1 MTEKILS
8 LIRQDFNDEQR
19 QLVVNELSSIG
30 LQHVMAESAANLE
43 STHLAILKLA
53 KGNVDAVVSYT
64 KSAKADFRDVI
75 MWAADDD

>member
-8 LIRQDFNDEQR
+8 LIRQDFNNEQR

-30 LQHVMAESAANLE
+30 LKHVMAESTENLE
-43 STHLAILKLA
+43 STHVAILKLA
-53 KGNVDAVVSYT
+53 KGNVDAVVRYT